1 MPCQLRSFGCYKSVG
16 SVQRGSNGWSLPL
29 IGFNLILMRS
39 RGLGDVYKRQLQR
52 GSNGWSLP
60 LIGFKLILMVL
71 SKLLKGSQGKI
82 YSGLH
87 CSYWRDCSVMQA
99 ELWDI
104 LCGTTLVW
112 NRDFTKL
119 ILNLAH
125 FLLTI
130 VRSLILVTLSFS
142 SFVLSPRGL
151 LSLLIMSTA
160 RPTNSHYS

>member
-29 IGFNLILMRS
+29 IGFN
-39 RGLGDVYKRQLQR
+39 
-52 GSNGWSLP
+52 
-60 LIGFKLILMVL
+60 LILMVL

-151 LSLLIMSTA
+151 LSLLIHIKKA
-160 RPTNSHYS
+160 CELKVVV